1 MTKLSESKQYGIGI
15 KKTNKLVKQNRKPRH
30 KHMLI
35 WLTTLFSISIDLPV
49 QDMAPKWTHM
59 ICGLSW
65 LTFFTY
71 IILSRFVH
79 IGAGMF
85 LHYIPVLYSLEL
97 YILHSSLH
105 SLVDRHLAC
114 FHFGLLYNVY
124 KFFYSHM
131 VSFLLGIYLNG
142 IAKLSGNS

>member
-1 MTKLSESKQYGIGI
+1 M
-15 KKTNKLVKQNRKPRH
+15 KQNRKPRH

-97 YILHSSLH
+97 YILHSSVH
-105 SLVDRHLAC
+105 SLVDRNLSC

-131 VSFLLGIYLNG
+131 GPFSWAYISMELPSYRVT
-142 IAKLSGNS
+142 LSLEFWVISKMISRTGGGEGE